1 MWQAISS
8 VLTSTNGLQT
18 LIVLVIIILI
28 VAVLAKVNILNI
40 NTKYLHFGM
49 SSSDKERTIIREQID
64 WVHTYLRGLESK
76 IRDVPADHQLIYGGY
91 FTKYILEVVF
101 DEIVKWITFNNIENT
116 ERYVTVKQD
125 KICSLIYAQNVR
137 EEYHSKEFN
146 QCIRQWVEEII
157 KKLIEIRKLYS

>member
-18 LIVLVIIILI
+18 LIVLIVIIVI

-64 WVHTYLRGLESK
+64 WVHTYLLGLESK
-76 IRDVPADHQLIYGGY
+76 IRAVPSDHTLIYGGY

-116 ERYVTVKQD
+116 ERYVTVKQE
-125 KICSLIYAQNVR
+125 KICSLVYAQGIR
-137 EEYHSKEFN
+137 DEYHTKEFY
-146 QCIRQWVEEII
+146 QSICQWVEEII

>member
-1 MWQAISS
+1 MWQTISN

-18 LIVLVIIILI
+18 LIVLVIIIII

-64 WVHTYLRGLESK
+64 WVHTYLHGLESK
-76 IRDVPADHQLIYGGY
+76 IRDVPSDHTLIYGGY
-91 FTKYILEVVF
+91 FTKYILEIVF
-101 DEIVKWITFNNIENT
+101 DEIVKWITFNNIENS

-125 KICSLIYAQNVR
+125 KICSLVYGQDVR
-137 EEYHSKEFN
+137 EEYHTKEFN